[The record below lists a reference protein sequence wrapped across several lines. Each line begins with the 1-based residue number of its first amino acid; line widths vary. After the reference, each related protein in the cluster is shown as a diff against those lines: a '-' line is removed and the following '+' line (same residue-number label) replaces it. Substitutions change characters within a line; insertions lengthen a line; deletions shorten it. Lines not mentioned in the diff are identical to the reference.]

1 MTKVDEVV
9 SHLKNINGAYDAL
22 NRIKDNIENC
32 KDGEYS
38 YDRCFNNILELTNVA
53 LDYIRREL

>member
-22 NRIKDNIENC
+22 NRIKDNII
-32 KDGEYS
+32 GG
-38 YDRCFNNILELTNVA
+38 T
-53 LDYIRREL
+53 

>member
-22 NRIKDNIENC
+22 KRIKDNIENC

-38 YDRCFNNILELTNVA
+38 YDRAFNNILELTNVA
-53 LDYIRREL
+53 LEYIRREL